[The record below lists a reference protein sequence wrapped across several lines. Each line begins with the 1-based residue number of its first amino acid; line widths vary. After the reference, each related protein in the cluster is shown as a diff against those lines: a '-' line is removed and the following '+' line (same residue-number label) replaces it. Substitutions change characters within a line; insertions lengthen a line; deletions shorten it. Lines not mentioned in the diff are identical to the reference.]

1 MTTDTNSRILKKLKE
16 QEKEEGSL
24 PLLLEFYRELLQ
36 IQSRAQKRIGT
47 PESGLSSETSH
58 KRMQKGLPL
67 AGFDELDLDWAL
79 VREVFVEVIAAF
91 ASYQELFGETP
102 ERLRKPGAGRLLT
115 RKAVKAWF
123 TGRELPPTL
132 LDGVSENLMQAI
144 IQATLKPFLAGYS
157 QALISS
163 VEQEFWHRGYCP
175 ICGGSPDLAFLHK
188 EYGARWLLCSRC
200 DSEWLFQ
207 RLECPYCDT
216 KEQSALAFFTDDKE
230 LYRLYVC
237 ERCKCYLKAIDL
249 RKADSEILLP
259 LERLYTMDIDSQAK
273 EYGYS
278 PCQKPAV
285 KRK

>member
-1 MTTDTNSRILKKLKE
+1 VTTDTNSRIFKKLKE
-16 QEKEEGSL
+16 QEKEEGGL

-47 PESGLSSETSH
+47 PKPGLSSETIR
-58 KRMQKGLPL
+58 KRTQKGLPL

-115 RKAVKAWF
+115 KKAVKAWF
-123 TGRELPPTL
+123 TGKELPPAL
-132 LDGVSENLMQAI
+132 LDGVSENLMQTL

-163 VEQEFWHRGYCP
+163 VEQEFWRRGYCP
-175 ICGGSPDLAFLHK
+175 ICGGSPDLAFLKK

-200 DSEWLFQ
+200 DTEWLFQ
-207 RLECPYCDT
+207 RLECPYCGT
-216 KEQSALAFFTDDKE
+216 REQNALAFFTDDKE

-249 RKADSEILLP
+249 RKSDSEILLP

>member
-1 MTTDTNSRILKKLKE
+1 MTTDTNSRIFKKLKE
-16 QEKEEGSL
+16 QEKEEGGL

-47 PESGLSSETSH
+47 PEPGLSSETIR

-102 ERLRKPGAGRLLT
+102 ERLRKQGAGRLLT
-115 RKAVKAWF
+115 KKAVKAWF
-123 TGRELPPTL
+123 TGKELPPTL
-132 LDGVSENLMQAI
+132 LDGVSENLMQTL

-163 VEQEFWHRGYCP
+163 VEQEFWRRGYCP
-175 ICGGSPDLAFLHK
+175 ICGGSPDLAFLEK

-200 DSEWLFQ
+200 DTEWLFQ
-207 RLECPYCDT
+207 RLECPYCGT
-216 KEQSALAFFTDDKE
+216 KEQNSLAFFTDDKG

-237 ERCKCYLKAIDL
+237 EQCKCYLKAIDL
-249 RKADSEILLP
+249 RKAGTEILLP
-259 LERLYTMDIDSQAK
+259 LERLYTIDLDSQAK

>member
-1 MTTDTNSRILKKLKE
+1 MTTDTDSRILKKLKE
-16 QEKEEGSL
+16 QEKGEGGL

-47 PESGLSSETSH
+47 PKPSLSSETIR

-67 AGFDELDLDWAL
+67 AGFDELDLDWAS

-102 ERLRKPGAGRLLT
+102 ERLRKAGAGRLLT
-115 RKAVKAWF
+115 KKAVKAWF
-123 TGRELPPTL
+123 TGKELPPTL
-132 LDGVSENLMQAI
+132 LDGVSENLMQTL
-144 IQATLKPFLAGYS
+144 IQSTLKPFLAGYS

-163 VEQEFWHRGYCP
+163 VEQEFWRRGYCP
-175 ICGGSPDLAFLHK
+175 ICGGSPDLAFLKK

-237 ERCKCYLKAIDL
+237 EQCKCYLKAIDL